1 MERPSHIEMLSPQS
15 KLQRLPILALSITLQ
30 IAIALLFVYG
40 LARHVVNLPPGWIE
54 VPPIQTTELPH
65 LTPPPAPKL
74 QHPQVVTAKLPIF
87 NTARNDGGD
96 KGITATL
103 PPSNTGGTGTAAGV
117 DRAPV
122 SVAST
127 HTTPPYPVAARR
139 AGMEGNVTLRLTVL
153 ADGHVGAA
161 QVAVSSGHA
170 LLDEAAQAWIT
181 GHWIYKPAL
190 KDGVPVPAQTTA
202 LVTFALENSR

>member
-1 MERPSHIEMLSPQS
+1 MIIDTHQS
-15 KLQRLPILALSITLQ
+15 LLQRLPVMALSVSLQ

-40 LARHVVNLPPGWIE
+40 LAHHFVKMPPGDIYLTPFAAPKIPETPPPPKPVLKEVPRVTVPIPEFTWRQDSEARSVTPNLPPTG
-54 VPPIQTTELPH
+54 
-65 LTPPPAPKL
+65 
-74 QHPQVVTAKLPIF
+74 TA
-87 NTARNDGGD
+87 G
-96 KGITATL
+96 
-103 PPSNTGGTGTAAGV
+103 SGTAAGA

-122 SVAST
+122 SIAAT

-170 LLDEAAQAWIT
+170 LLDEAAQAWIV

-190 KDGVPVPAQTTA
+190 KDGAPVASQTTA